1 MSSIIGPMVRLLPNR
16 AGPLWRLLVRP
27 ILFAVPF
34 AIFFDF
40 LLEGGIENLGGYYIV
55 SLVFSLAI
63 TFAIEANTRWVAPR
77 VIPPG
82 PARPGSTHPLEVTS
96 YAVAAMLG
104 SVAAAVLVNYT
115 IAPGMLGSGRDIALV
130 LIFSAIF
137 AGLFL
142 GVIYAIRSQR
152 LLVQRVRDEAENRTR
167 EEQEMRI
174 AAEIQRALLPPRIR
188 TGRGYAAAGASI
200 PCRAIGGDFFEYFDL
215 PDDRIGFALGDVAG
229 KGPSAAILAA
239 MVQGIF
245 TTHVDG
251 DDGPAATLSRVNQAL
266 YRRGIETRFATIAY
280 MVLRPDGG
288 LVSCSA
294 GHHPAYLMGGDGSVR
309 RLEKGGLLVGPFGDA
324 AYEEESVTLRSGD
337 TLVLYSDG
345 VTDAESPSGEQFGEE
360 RLSSILA
367 DGGAGRTPEEIL
379 ERVLHA
385 TRAFAAGHPPA
396 DDITVLVVRYLG
408 NPATS

>member
-1 MSSIIGPMVRLLPNR
+1 MRLLPSR
-16 AGPLWRLLVRP
+16 SGFFYWLVVRP
-27 ILFAVPF
+27 LLFAIPF
-34 AIFFDF
+34 ALFFCF
-40 LLEGGIENLGGYYIV
+40 LQGAGLDKLGDYYVV
-55 SLVFSLAI
+55 SLFFSFSI
-63 TFAIEANTRWVAPR
+63 TFAIEANSRWIAPR
-77 VIPPG
+77 VILPGGARPG
-82 PARPGSTHPLEVTS
+82 PAHPLQVTS
-96 YAVAAMLG
+96 YAAAAMLG
-104 SVAAAVLVNYT
+104 SVAAAVILHYT
-115 IAPGMLGSGRDIALV
+115 IAPEMFGSGRDIV
-130 LIFSAIF
+130 LLLLFSAIF
-137 AGLFL
+137 AALILGL
-142 GVIYAIRSQR
+142 IYWRRTQR
-152 LLVQRVRDEAENRTR
+152 LLVQRVREEAENRTR

-188 TGRGYAAAGASI
+188 AGRGYAAAGASI

-266 YRRGIETRFATIAY
+266 FRRGIETRFATIAY
-280 MVLRPDGG
+280 MVLTPDGG

-294 GHHPAYLMGGDGSVR
+294 GHIPAYLMGGDGAVR
-309 RLEKGGLLVGPFGDA
+309 RLEKGGLLVGAFGDA
-324 AYEEESVTLRSGD
+324 TYEEESVALRSGD

-345 VTDAESPSGEQFGEE
+345 VTDAESPSGERFGEE

>member
-1 MSSIIGPMVRLLPNR
+1 MRLLPSR
-16 AGPLWRLLVRP
+16 SGYFYWLVVRP
-27 ILFAVPF
+27 LLFAIPF
-34 AIFFDF
+34 ALFFCF
-40 LLEGGIENLGGYYIV
+40 LQGAGLDKLGDYYIAAV
-55 SLVFSLAI
+55 IFSFAI
-63 TFAIEANTRWVAPR
+63 TFAIEANRRWVLPR
-77 VIPPG
+77 LIPPG
-82 PARPGSTHPLEVTS
+82 RSRSGPPDAIQVGS
-96 YAVAAMLG
+96 YGVAAMLG
-104 SVAAAVLVNYT
+104 SVVAGLLLHFT
-115 IAPGMLGSGRDIALV
+115 IAPDTFGTGRDIGL
-130 LIFSAIF
+130 LLLFSAMF
-137 AGLFL
+137 TVLFL
-142 GVIYAIRSQR
+142 GVIYATRLQR
-152 LLVQRVRDEAENRTR
+152 LYVRRVREEAENRTR

-174 AAEIQRALLPPRIR
+174 AADIQQALLPPRIR

-200 PCRAIGGDFFEYFDL
+200 PCRAIGGDFFEYLDL

-280 MVLRPDGG
+280 MVLGPDGG

-294 GHHPAYLMGGDGSVR
+294 GHNPAYLMGGDGSVR
-309 RLEKGGLLVGPFGDA
+309 RLEKGGLLVGAFGEA
-324 AYEEESVTLRSGD
+324 TYEEESVTLRSGD

-367 DGGAGRTPEEIL
+367 DGGVGRTPEEIL

-385 TRAFAAGHPPA
+385 TRAFGAGHPPA